1 MEADRS
7 FREAAAWVFDDV
19 YVSPARLA
27 LGAQAL
33 GQAGDAIAARRVI
46 DELDYPEGPWHFDTD
61 VLLARA
67 WAAAA
72 EGALGE
78 AQRLAASAADLAEER
93 GALSPAFLAAH
104 DVARLGN
111 GPGAAIRLRRL
122 VGQVD
127 GALVVACAEY
137 AEAIVSADGRRI
149 EAVAARFTG
158 AGRLLWA
165 AEAESE
171 AAAAHRTAG
180 REQSACAAAARAASC
195 SSSAKAHGHRLSR
208 SPVRWR
214 SLRRGSVRS

>member
-1 MEADRS
+1 M
-7 FREAAAWVFDDV
+7 FDDV

-33 GQAGDAIAARRVI
+33 GQAGDAIAARQVI
-46 DELDYPEGPWHFDTD
+46 DELDYPEGRGTSTRMSCLREPGR
-61 VLLARA
+61 LRRR
-67 WAAAA
+67 
-72 EGALGE
+72 ALGE

-127 GALVVACAEY
+127 GALVVACAEH

-158 AGRLLWA
+158 WAPCSGRPRQRAKLQRRIARRAGSR
-165 AEAESE
+165 
-171 AAAAHRTAG
+171 AHAPPR
-180 REQSACAAAARAASC
+180 RALRSC